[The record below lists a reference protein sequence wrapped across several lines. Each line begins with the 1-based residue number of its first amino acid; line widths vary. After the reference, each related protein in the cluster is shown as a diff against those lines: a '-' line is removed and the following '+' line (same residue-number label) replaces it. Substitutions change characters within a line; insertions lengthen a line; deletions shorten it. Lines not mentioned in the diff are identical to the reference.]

1 MNWYK
6 LARKE
11 SVVFETENSYNM
23 RIFDGK
29 HLQSNDGD
37 VLPKPELLG
46 LKEYVYISF
55 IWIPEKDRRMGE
67 ATRLITDFV
76 NKIGKPIFVEL
87 IDSVET
93 HGTVLKELFLSL
105 GFSVYERGHTYIEMI
120 KK

>member
-6 LARKE
+6 KARRE
-11 SVVFETENSYNM
+11 SVVFETENSSDM
-23 RIFDGK
+23 RIFDRK

-46 LKEYVYISF
+46 LREYIYLSF
-55 IWIPEKDRRMGE
+55 VWVPEKDRRKGE

-76 NKIGKPIFVEL
+76 NKTVKPIFVEL
-87 IDSVET
+87 IDSGET
-93 HGTVLKELFLSL
+93 QGMMLKELFLSL
-105 GFSVYERGHTYIEMI
+105 GFSVYDQGDTYVEMI